1 MTISLNNIHS
11 LTEFKRNANVYV
23 EQVRTSQSP
32 LVLTING
39 KAAVIIQDAESYQA
53 MIDRLQ
59 VTEIELKELK
69 LSQLRQELQIGIEQ
83 LNNGESRNYT
93 EDTIHQLFD
102 EIKCQGR
109 EELGQ
114 DS

>member
-1 MTISLNNIHS
+1 MAISLNNIHS
-11 LTEFKRNANVYV
+11 LTEFKRNANIYV

-53 MIDRLQ
+53 TIDRLR
-59 VTEIELKELK
+59 VTEIELQELK
-69 LSQLRQELQIGIEQ
+69 LAQLRQELQVGVEQ
-83 LNNGESRNYT
+83 INSGESLNYT
-93 EDTIHQLFD
+93 EDNIHQLFD
-102 EIKCQGR
+102 EIKHQGR
-109 EELGQ
+109 EELGR